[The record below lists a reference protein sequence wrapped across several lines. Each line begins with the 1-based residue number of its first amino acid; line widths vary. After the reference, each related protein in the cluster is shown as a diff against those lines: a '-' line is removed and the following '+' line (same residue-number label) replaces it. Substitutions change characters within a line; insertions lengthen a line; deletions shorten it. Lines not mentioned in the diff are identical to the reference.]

1 MHRSGLGAK
10 SVRALGYPEQMR
22 VLHSGMTQSDA
33 LKREAAI
40 KKLAVHLKRNI
51 FETEYLKAYA

>member
-1 MHRSGLGAK
+1 
-10 SVRALGYPEQMR
+10 
-22 VLHSGMTQSDA
+22 MTQSDA